1 MNFTQ
6 KLVLSSLFFLM
17 ACANPYEEAK
27 KVGTLE
33 AYETF
38 IKENPDSRDVFSA
51 NMEIETLLVS
61 KARETQSV
69 GDFDAYLS
77 RFKENP
83 PTKATYDKM
92 LGERKDAFWNKAL
105 DTNKAKDWQAF
116 IDEYNVKDPKKTRIA
131 KQRLVVA
138 NYLPS
143 LEMDPIEKIQVN
155 LQGDDSG
162 PLDGWEFSTQITN
175 SGDKDIEAMRLRIS
189 FLDADGKIT
198 QAKDF
203 TVIGC
208 GDYCQRKFVFDDPSY
223 IKQDPDIG
231 RIKPPMK
238 AGEKR
243 DFVKTTGDIPPEWSK
258 QLKAT
263 IVAIKFVSDEN
274 EKKK

>member
-1 MNFTQ
+1 MKFIQT
-6 KLVLSSLFFLM
+6 LVLSSLFLTI
-17 ACANPYEEAK
+17 ACTNPYEEAK
-27 KVGTLE
+27 TAGTLD
-33 AYETF
+33 AYEKF

-51 NMEIETLLVS
+51 NMEIETLMVE
-61 KARETQSV
+61 KARKSQNV
-69 GDFDAYLS
+69 ADFDAYLT

-83 PTKATYDKM
+83 PTKTTYDKM
-92 LGERKDAFWNKAL
+92 LGERKDSFWNKAL
-105 DTNKAKDWQAF
+105 DTNKPADWQAF

-131 KQRLVVA
+131 KQRLTVA
-138 NYLPS
+138 NYLS
-143 LEMDPIEKIQVN
+143 NLQMDPIEKIQVN

-175 SGDKDIEAMRLRIS
+175 SGDKDIEAMKLRIS
-189 FLDADGKIT
+189 FLDSEGRIT

-208 GDYCQRKFVFDDPSY
+208 GDYCQRKFVFEDDSY

-243 DFVKTTGDIPPEWSK
+243 DFVKTTGNIPPEWSK
-258 QLKAT
+258 QIKAT
-263 IVAIKFVSDEN
+263 IIAIKFVE

>member
-1 MNFTQ
+1 M
-6 KLVLSSLFFLM
+6 KHIRMLILSSLFFSA

-27 KVGTLE
+27 TAGTIE
-33 AYETF
+33 AYDKF
-38 IKENPDSRDVFSA
+38 ISENPDSRDVFSA
-51 NMEIETLLVS
+51 NMEIEILMVA
-61 KARETQSV
+61 KARETQAIA
-69 GDFDAYLS
+69 DFDAYLT
-77 RFKENP
+77 RFKDNP
-83 PTKATYDKM
+83 PTKGTYDKM

-105 DTNKAKDWQAF
+105 DSNKPADWQAF

-138 NYLPS
+138 NYLPN
-143 LEMDPIEKIQVN
+143 LQMDPIEKAQVN

-175 SGDKDIEAMRLRIS
+175 SGDKDIEAMKLRIS
-189 FLDADGKIT
+189 FLDADGKAT
-198 QAKDF
+198 QMKDY

-208 GDYCQRKFVFDDPSY
+208 GDYCQRKFVFEDPSY

-238 AGEKR
+238 AGEAR
-243 DFVKTTGDIPPEWSK
+243 DFVKTTGDVPPEWSK

-263 IVAIKFVSDEN
+263 IIAIKFVGDDKQ
-274 EKKK
+274 KK

>member
-77 RFKENP
+77 RVKENP

-92 LGERKDAFWNKAL
+92 LGERKDACWNKAL